1 MKESPNPKSSAA
13 PKLHYL
19 VTLDDMEFHTCAT
32 SQSMAISNACYHLAQ
47 SENLPIALIRW
58 KVAKG
63 DIYSNVELQENKE
76 GGQPCP

>member
-1 MKESPNPKSSAA
+1 MKESPSSNHT

-19 VTLDDMEFHTCAT
+19 VCAT

-47 SENLPIALIRW
+47 SENLPVALIRW

-63 DIYSNVELQENKE
+63 DIYSSVELQDDKE
-76 GGQPCP
+76 DNNGR

>member
-1 MKESPNPKSSAA
+1 MKESPSSNHT

-19 VTLDDMEFHTCAT
+19 VTLDSMEFHTCAT

-47 SENLPIALIRW
+47 SENLPVALIRW

-63 DIYSNVELQENKE
+63 DIYSSVELQDDKE
-76 GGQPCP
+76 DNNGR

>member
-1 MKESPNPKSSAA
+1 MKESPISNKS

-19 VTLDDMEFHTCAT
+19 VTLDDQEYHTCAK
-32 SQSMAISNACYHLAQ
+32 SESGAISNACYHLAQ
-47 SENLPIALIRW
+47 SENLPVALIRW

>member
-1 MKESPNPKSSAA
+1 MKESPISNKS

-32 SQSMAISNACYHLAQ
+32 SQSQAISNACYHLAQ

-63 DIYSNVELQENKE
+63 DIYSNVELQDDKE
-76 GGQPCP
+76 ESQHE